1 MDDELRAEIR
11 ELIVGTVRDTVR
23 ELLAEQKPSSV
34 EITRNA
40 SGTVQFTVK
49 EYAALTGE
57 ALALAQATFRLA
69 EAQFPYT
76 GKK

>member
-1 MDDELRAEIR
+1 MDDETRAELKA
-11 ELIVGTVRDTVR
+11 LILETVR

-40 SGTVQFTVK
+40 SGTVQLTVK
-49 EYAALTGE
+49 EYAATTGE